1 MSQRCMHSECLIEP
15 RDGGPCLRAAEHE
28 TRESVRCRSPVC
40 DRLADLS
47 RLVAWSACGLALVI
61 LYAGSAR
68 AEPVPISMLEQRVIG
83 TAHAMRDDPHFKK
96 MSVQQIQNGIEF
108 VAGNALFVLIHE
120 SAHALINELGIPVLG
135 REEDAADAMAT
146 LVLLRMGEAF
156 ADRVVVNAAKGWFL
170 SDQRDRK
177 DGVPNAYYDEHGMDL
192 QRAYYIVCL
201 LVGGQPGKFKALADE
216 VQIPEERQHT
226 CRDDFNNASWSWKQA
241 LDPHRR
247 APDQPKT
254 TITVTYGPATTEQ
267 ATLAEIAR
275 RLKILEG
282 TASHL
287 SHEFAWKRAIALEMQ
302 TCGDPGARWELR
314 AGKVI
319 VCYEIIAEFRDLYR
333 KYGNA
338 ALVPGI
344 MKMTKNKKMIIV
356 AKPGAFKNRGRK
368 SLRSDRAG
376 VGSEP

>member
-1 MSQRCMHSECLIEP
+1 MR
-15 RDGGPCLRAAEHE
+15 GAEHK
-28 TRESVRCRSPVC
+28 TSESVKRRPSVC

-47 RLVAWSACGLALVI
+47 RLIARSARGLALLI
-61 LYAGSAR
+61 LYAGCASAQ
-68 AEPVPISMLEQRVIG
+68 PVPISLLEQRVID
-83 TAHAMRDDPHFKK
+83 TAQALRDDPYFKK

-120 SAHALINELGIPVLG
+120 SGHALINELAIPVLG

-146 LVLLRMGEAF
+146 LVLLRMGDAF

-216 VQIPEERQHT
+216 VQIPEERQQT

-241 LDPHRR
+241 LSPHRR
-247 APDQPKT
+247 APDQPKA
-254 TITVTYGPATTEQ
+254 TIAVTYGPATAEQ
-267 ATLAEIAR
+267 AMLAEIAR

-282 TASHL
+282 TASHM
-287 SHEFAWKRAIALEMQ
+287 SHEFAWKRPIALEMQ

-314 AGKVI
+314 AGKIV
-319 VCYEIIAEFRDLYR
+319 VCYEIIAEFQDLYR

-338 ALVPGI
+338 PLVPGI
-344 MKMTKNKKMIIV
+344 MKMTKNKKMVVV
-356 AKPGAFKNRGRK
+356 AKPGASKNRGRK
-368 SLRSDRAG
+368 SLRSDRGG
-376 VGSEP
+376 VGSTP